1 MWPNSAIHD
10 HPESHCIMKIM
21 AGDML
26 ERRFAWPEGH
36 RREAVDG
43 HLLHHPTSKEADEM
57 ILTGE
62 TRLGCNDVAYMH
74 GPFYLF
80 LKAVRN

>member
-1 MWPNSAIHD
+1 MNISAIHD

-21 AGDML
+21 DGDML

-36 RREAVDG
+36 KPDAASDG
-43 HLLHHPTSKEADEM
+43 HPTAKEAEEM

-62 TRLGCNDVAYMH
+62 TRLTRNDVAYMH
-74 GPFYLF
+74 GRILTF
-80 LKAVRN
+80 LCNQLQMC